1 MVMDINEI
9 KEKIA
14 FWQKIE
20 DEGGSPTSAAKLKN
34 AKAALAEAEAAAKP
48 AKKAKKAKK
57 VEPVE
62 EIIEEEII
70 EEAADEEE

>member
-1 MVMDINEI
+1 MASIDELKKLV
-9 KEKIA
+9 A
-14 FWQKIE
+14 AWQKVE
-20 DEGGSPTSAAKLKN
+20 DNGGSPTSAAKLKN

>member
-1 MVMDINEI
+1 MDIKEL
-9 KEKIA
+9 KEKVA
-14 FWQKIE
+14 FWQKVE
-20 DEGGSPTSAAKLKN
+20 DNGGSATSAQKLKVLSRQ
-34 AKAALAEAEAAAKP
+34 LAEAEAAAKP

-57 VEPVE
+57 AEPVE